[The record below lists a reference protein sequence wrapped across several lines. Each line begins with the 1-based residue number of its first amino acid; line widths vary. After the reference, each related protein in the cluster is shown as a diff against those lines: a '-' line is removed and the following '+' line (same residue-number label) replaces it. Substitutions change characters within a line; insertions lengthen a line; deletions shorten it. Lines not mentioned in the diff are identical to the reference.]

1 MTARDA
7 WMLRDRETGEW
18 QQHVFFEKPD
28 TSRMI
33 AGADF
38 DVVPVR
44 ILAPGEVDGP
54 TRERCIAAV
63 ETIEIVV
70 PLTPGA
76 PDGASIALQLA
87 IDAIRA
93 LPDGGVEV

>member
-28 TSRMI
+28 PGRMI

-38 DVVPVR
+38 DVIPVR
-44 ILAPGEVDGP
+44 ILAPGEIDGP
-54 TRERCIAAV
+54 TKERCIAAV
-63 ETIEIVV
+63 EVE
-70 PLTPGA
+70 
-76 PDGASIALQLA
+76 QLA
-87 IDAIRA
+87 DNIDVPGDHAYRLAIKDALHALRA
-93 LPDGGVEV
+93 LPDGGVE